1 MPKTYNTKRQNWRT
15 KRQFLEPNDFSY
27 DHGVTDRVGDLPMSS
42 KSWWYVVLTVCRE
55 HLSSELQQQI

>member
-15 KRQFLEPNDFSY
+15 KRQFLELNYFSY

-42 KSWWYVVLTVCRE
+42 KS
-55 HLSSELQQQI
+55 